1 MPELLRRG
9 NTLLTSIKL
18 VTYILVSFLLIAEH
32 GRAGIEILAVLIA
45 LLVSN
50 SFFRQEY
57 LYGRYGETPISYAS
71 IVLEVFLIIGISIL
85 PVRVGYFV
93 YLFFVT
99 VSESTIVFP
108 RIYGLITAAA
118 VLFGMPLSA
127 ALRAGNAEFWPVIM
141 DLAPAWIVS
150 IMFVYF
156 MSYIVK
162 VQITEREKLARTNEE
177 LEDTYQRLLE
187 HMQQAEALSVERERV
202 RMSREIHDTLAHT
215 LTALLVQMEAAKKMV
230 AMDPDQAAADIK
242 NAQELTREGL
252 NELKRTIRELRPQIL
267 ESRSFK
273 DALRHMIQEQKLL
286 EIDLTIALKNERADD
301 PAKEVVV
308 LRLLQETI
316 TNAVRHGK
324 AERLSVSMQ
333 EDNGR
338 LRITLED
345 NGEGVSVI
353 RKGFG
358 LTGMQER
365 VEKYGGTIQFHSQ
378 PDQGFRTT
386 VVIPWW
392 KEDLV

>member
-1 MPELLRRG
+1 MPELLLRG
-9 NTLLTSIKL
+9 NRLLTSIKL

-32 GRAGIEILAVLIA
+32 GREGIEVLAVLIA

-57 LYGRYGETPISYAS
+57 LYGRYGDSRISYAS
-71 IVLEVFLIIGISIL
+71 ILFEILLIMGISIL

-108 RIYGLITAAA
+108 RLYGLVTALT
-118 VLFGMPLSA
+118 VLVVMPLSA
-127 ALRAGNAEFWPVIM
+127 AWRAGSGLFWPVVM

-162 VQITEREKLARTNEE
+162 TQITEREKLARTNVE
-177 LEDTYQRLLE
+177 LEDTYRRLLE
-187 HMQQAEALSVERERV
+187 HMQRTEILSVEKERV

-215 LTALLVQMEAAKKMV
+215 LTALLVQMEAVKKMMV
-230 AMDPDQAAADIK
+230 INPEQAAVDIE
-242 NAQELTREGL
+242 NAQSVTREGL
-252 NELKRTIRELRPQIL
+252 SELKRTIRELRPQIL
-267 ESRSFK
+267 ESHSFA
-273 DALRHMIQEQKLL
+273 DAMRHMVQDQKLL
-286 EIDLTIALKNERADD
+286 HIDLDVSIANERADD
-301 PAKEVVV
+301 PSTEVVL
-308 LRLLQETI
+308 LRLLQETM

-324 AERLSVSMQ
+324 ADQLSVTMQ
-333 EDNGR
+333 EENGL
-338 LRITLED
+338 LRVILED
-345 NGEGVSVI
+345 NGKGVGVI

-365 VEKYGGTIQFHSQ
+365 IEKNGGTIQFHSQ
-378 PDQGFRTT
+378 PGKGFRIT
-386 VVIPWW
+386 VLIPWR
-392 KEDLV
+392 KE